1 MGLPEV
7 PVIVVFERVG
17 SRELISFVLGGRRK
31 GAFILIA
38 LYEWRLITKS
48 QEGQVFDALA
58 QATSCC
64 LSC

>member
-17 SRELISFVLGGRRK
+17 SRELVRRE

-38 LYEWRLITKS
+38 LYEWRLITIW